1 MQRNRFHIQDLATEF
16 GISRQTIH
24 HYVNQGI
31 LPPPE
36 GRTKAAAYTTVHW
49 QRLRMIQQARE
60 QKLTLADL
68 KERFSR

>member
-1 MQRNRFHIQDLATEF
+1 MQRNRFSIQDLASEF

-24 HYVNQGI
+24 HYIHQGI

-36 GRTKAAAYTTVHW
+36 GRTKAASYTTVHW
-49 QRLRMIQQARE
+49 QRLRSIQQARE
-60 QKLTLADL
+60 QKITLADL